1 MAETGKAEADAE
13 AEAEANAESI
23 VEPVVIKRTLVLY
36 DEFEDD
42 GRPKLPL
49 KVRTLVRLVRSV

>member
-1 MAETGKAEADAE
+1 MSSVVEIGEAEAD
-13 AEAEANAESI
+13 AESI

-36 DEFEDD
+36 DEFEDN

-49 KVRTLVRLVRSV
+49 KVRTIVRLVRSV